1 MSGPTNFLI
10 WDILIWID
18 GVLTAKTERSD
29 RRALTTPVIVGGV
42 AVAALLIA
50 AIIFATATDLF
61 SNEGVLIIAFG
72 VILSLMVLVYLALYR
87 LRKYEQKYGP
97 YKRGTS
103 NSLSDGDGA

>member
-18 GVLTAKTERSD
+18 GVLTAKTKRSD
-29 RRALTTPVIVGGV
+29 RWALTTPVIVGGAVV
-42 AVAALLIA
+42 AVLTIA
-50 AIIFATATDLF
+50 VVILATATNLF
-61 SNEGVLIIAFG
+61 SNIGVLIIAFAA
-72 VILSLMVLVYLALYR
+72 IFSLMVLVYLGLYR
-87 LRKYEQKYGP
+87 LQKHEQKYGP